1 MVPSLSRSTSLK
13 TLLMSFSG
21 MGCPSTD
28 WNLVQPA
35 PFTASIMSCKQGALA
50 AYWWAVDNSKYHE
63 LRQIQNSV
71 TLGSVLPEKFTNI
84 FVLEWY
90 YVSNFWAVEDS
101 HTAHLVQVTSHAV
114 EEVQN
119 LIDVH
124 LPVCFSVDPLEHLLI
139 LILSST
145 FNLVGHT
152 QNRRHNKYLE
162 PFHCGGILRRKIN
175 NIWESKSHSS
185 LIQTKWQTE
194 WFLIGVT
201 VVIRVWHGGSGSDVR
216 RNIHWRLLSRSK
228 LVLNTCQYYT
238 SIVYRFPI
246 VHFNGLNWDK
256 ITVILLVLFGYPVIP
271 GIPGILCNYINRYIY

>member
-35 PFTASIMSCKQGALA
+35 PFTASIMSCKQSALA

-90 YVSNFWAVEDS
+90 YVSIFWAVEDS
-101 HTAHLVQVTSHAV
+101 HTAHLVQVTRHAV

-152 QNRRHNKYLE
+152 QNRRHNKYLDLE

-185 LIQTKWQTE
+185 LNLDQMTNWMIPDWGDRCHLSLAWWQWVWCPPQYPLKTTQQIQTCLE
-194 WFLIGVT
+194 
-201 VVIRVWHGGSGSDVR
+201 H
-216 RNIHWRLLSRSK
+216 LSILHLNCLSVSNSSLQWAK
-228 LVLNTCQYYT
+228 LRQNHC
-238 SIVYRFPI
+238 
-246 VHFNGLNWDK
+246 
-256 ITVILLVLFGYPVIP
+256 YPV
-271 GIPGILCNYINRYIY
+271 GTFWLSCYSWHSWYFVQLYK